1 MKSMG
6 MNWTGLVDRTLL
18 KLIRRFHACGSPIV
32 RHFSQCCRPDCSA
45 SRKYQR
51 SYIFVGGVQRETKA
65 HRHKANPRAPSQ
77 LLGITRF
84 LHAEIRLRTIFP
96 RIGSRLISAS
106 HWIETDDVDA
116 ARREHQQRQVVW
128 NTPSIV
134 LRQPPLKRYSLTIRV
149 IYLIGLVRPGKEEP
163 ARRPVL
169 AESMAADVCAMIRKR
184 SAPRKT
190 GQHFSLLIRKQLPG
204 SKTDKS
210 PISFKQ

>member
-1 MKSMG
+1 MAVQLSDISANAAGPIAQLRGSTSVPTKLLG
-6 MNWTGLVDRTLL
+6 VFRERRKPIGTKRT
-18 KLIRRFHACGSPIV
+18 RVP
-32 RHFSQCCRPDCSA
+32 
-45 SRKYQR
+45 
-51 SYIFVGGVQRETKA
+51 
-65 HRHKANPRAPSQ
+65 PSQ
-77 LLGITRF
+77 LLGIASF

-184 SAPRKT
+184 SAPR
-190 GQHFSLLIRKQLPG
+190 
-204 SKTDKS
+204 
-210 PISFKQ
+210 